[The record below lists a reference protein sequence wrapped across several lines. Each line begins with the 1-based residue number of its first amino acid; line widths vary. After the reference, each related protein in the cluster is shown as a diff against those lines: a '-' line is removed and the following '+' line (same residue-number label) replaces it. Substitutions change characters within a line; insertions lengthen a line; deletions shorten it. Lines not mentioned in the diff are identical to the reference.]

1 MTSHLL
7 KYLVLSERLMCG
19 SVLCSDS
26 ELCQYSFNLSW
37 VMVYGRWR
45 FISVSQ
51 QLNFHLTHTLSL
63 VEGTLFTNLLCIL
76 CCFLECCLGLFLKF
90 QTFIIRQVRS
100 GASMFFF

>member
-1 MTSHLL
+1 
-7 KYLVLSERLMCG
+7 
-19 SVLCSDS
+19 
-26 ELCQYSFNLSW
+26 
-37 VMVYGRWR
+37 MVYGRWR

-100 GASMFFF
+100 GASMFFFFKLIFHFILSSRIVLKKLFHPTTEHTQREWRGHVF